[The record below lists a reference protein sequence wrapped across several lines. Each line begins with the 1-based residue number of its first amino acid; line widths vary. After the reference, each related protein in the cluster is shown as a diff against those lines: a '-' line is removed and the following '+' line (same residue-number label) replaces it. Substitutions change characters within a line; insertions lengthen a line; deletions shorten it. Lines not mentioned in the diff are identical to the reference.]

1 MWMFHA
7 DIQSVIHQKDF
18 SREYKFARDVSI
30 SSIRMLS
37 NIYLALLI
45 YLNDFIK
52 RQYLAK
58 TSSTDRRE

>member
-7 DIQSVIHQKDF
+7 DVQSVIQHKDD

-37 NIYLALLI
+37 NIYLA
-45 YLNDFIK
+45 
-52 RQYLAK
+52 
-58 TSSTDRRE
+58 